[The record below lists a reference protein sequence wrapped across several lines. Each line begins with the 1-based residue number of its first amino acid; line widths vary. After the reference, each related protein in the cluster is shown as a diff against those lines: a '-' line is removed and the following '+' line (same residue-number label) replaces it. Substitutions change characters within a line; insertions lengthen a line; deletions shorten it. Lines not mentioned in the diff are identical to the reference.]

1 MSAPG
6 LRVLIVS
13 TNPLARGGL
22 AAMLEDM
29 ARIKTVGSGIVAE
42 AASLAGQLQPDVV
55 LLDAGEGELEDL
67 DSIARLASAQPGL
80 PIVALASDQG
90 ALAQALAF
98 GASALLPAAI
108 DPETLA
114 AALVASARGLAAIP
128 RQELAALLPQEER
141 IDPAVKAPTE
151 SLTHRE
157 LEVLQLMAGALDRP
171 DVHGARRPFE
181 AVRRPEQGLQQL
193 GPRVAAQLGQVG
205 VDDRASSDRER
216 RRITPDH
223 EAVTADRD
231 ERGLE
236 ANLHERAAAGF

>member
-1 MSAPG
+1 MSAPD

-22 AAMLEDM
+22 AAMLEGM
-29 ARIKTVGSGIVAE
+29 PRVKTVGSGIAAE

-55 LLDAGEGELEDL
+55 LLDAGEGELEEL
-67 DSIARLASAQPGL
+67 
-80 PIVALASDQG
+80 VALASDQG

-108 DPETLA
+108 DPETLV

-157 LEVLQLMAGALDRP
+157 LEVLQLM
-171 DVHGARRPFE
+171 
-181 AVRRPEQGLQQL
+181 
-193 GPRVAAQLGQVG
+193 
-205 VDDRASSDRER
+205 
-216 RRITPDH
+216 
-223 EAVTADRD
+223 
-231 ERGLE
+231 
-236 ANLHERAAAGF
+236 